1 MKVHTL
7 VVHSGRRET
16 ALYPL
21 PNNFE
26 VELDNPIYDV
36 SEIKLASS
44 QLYVKNQTS
53 QTAPHMIVK
62 ITVGSDELSQSLTTS
77 NVEPQF
83 TGIIFTPSSSGT
95 TFTHSGSDDPVVHR
109 FHTGNIKMIN
119 RLKIELLYLRTTNG
133 SVDSLQPYSLTA
145 TENQTFKFEIKGSTD
160 KLEGLTKVSLDK
172 FAKKMKNKKEKKKD
186 ESVKNLGN
194 EILYNQE
201 VYIYIGIIAFFG
213 IVLMLLMKGS
223 PNPPPVTPPT

>member
-213 IVLMLLMKGS
+213 IVLMFLMKGS
-223 PNPPPVTPPT
+223 PKLPPVPPPT

>member
-7 VVHSGRRET
+7 IVHSGRRET

-26 VELDNPIYDV
+26 VDLDNPIYDV
-36 SEIKLASS
+36 SEIKLVSS
-44 QLYVKNQTS
+44 QLYVKDQTS
-53 QTAPHMIVK
+53 QTSPHMIVK

-77 NVEPQF
+77 NVEPHF
-83 TGIIFTPSSSGT
+83 TGVIFTPSSSGT
-95 TFTHSGSDDPVVHR
+95 IFTHSGSDDPVVHR

-119 RLKIELLYLRTTNG
+119 RLKIELLYFRVTNG
-133 SVDSLQPYSLTA
+133 SVDSLQPYSLGA
-145 TENQTFKFEIKGSTD
+145 TENNTFKFEIKGSTD
-160 KLEGLTKVSLDK
+160 KLEGLTKVPLDK
-172 FAKKMKNKKEKKKD
+172 FAKKKEKTKEEK
-186 ESVKNLGN
+186 VKNLGS

-213 IVLMLLMKGS
+213 IVLMFLMKGS
-223 PNPPPVTPPT
+223 PKLPPVPPPT

>member
-21 PNNFE
+21 PNSFE
-26 VELDNPIYDV
+26 VDLDNPIYDV
-36 SEIKLASS
+36 SEIKLVSS

-53 QTAPHMIVK
+53 QTSPHMIVK

-77 NVEPQF
+77 NVEPHF
-83 TGIIFTPSSSGT
+83 TGVIFTPSSSGT
-95 TFTHSGSDDPVVHR
+95 IFTHNGSDDPVVHR

-119 RLKIELLYLRTTNG
+119 KLKIELLYLRTTNG
-133 SVDSLQPYSLTA
+133 SVDSLQPYSLGA

-160 KLEGLTKVSLDK
+160 KLEGLTKVPLDK
-172 FAKKMKNKKEKKKD
+172 FAKKKEKPKD
-186 ESVKNLGN
+186 EKVKNLGN

-213 IVLMLLMKGS
+213 IVLMFLMKGS
-223 PNPPPVTPPT
+223 PPVPPPT

>member
-1 MKVHTL
+1 MKVHSL

-36 SEIKLASS
+36 SEIKLVSS
-44 QLYVKNQTS
+44 QLYVKNQSS

-95 TFTHSGSDDPVVHR
+95 IFTHSGSDDPVVHR

-133 SVDSLQPYSLTA
+133 SVDSLQPYSLGS

-213 IVLMLLMKGS
+213 IVLMLLMEGS
-223 PNPPPVTPPT
+223 PPVPPPT

>member
-62 ITVGSDELSQSLTTS
+62 ITIGSDELSQSLTTS

-95 TFTHSGSDDPVVHR
+95 IFTHSGSDDPVVHR

-133 SVDSLQPYSLTA
+133 SVDSLQPYSLGA
-145 TENQTFKFEIKGSTD
+145 NENQTFKFEIKGSTD
-160 KLEGLTKVSLDK
+160 KLEGLTKVSPDK

-223 PNPPPVTPPT
+223 PKPPPVPPPT